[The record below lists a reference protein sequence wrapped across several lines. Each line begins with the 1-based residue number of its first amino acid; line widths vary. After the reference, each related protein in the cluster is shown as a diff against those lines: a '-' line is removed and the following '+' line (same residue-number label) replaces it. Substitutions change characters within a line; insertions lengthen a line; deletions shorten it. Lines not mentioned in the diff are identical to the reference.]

1 MTHRIDLIFSEPSSD
16 ELPGPRIA
24 QIYVKSPLS
33 DKKENVFITSQCVSM
48 REFEG
53 QIELLK
59 QELETIRKKAKQKFA
74 KKER

>member
-1 MTHRIDLIFSEPSSD
+1 
-16 ELPGPRIA
+16 
-24 QIYVKSPLS
+24 
-33 DKKENVFITSQCVSM
+33 M